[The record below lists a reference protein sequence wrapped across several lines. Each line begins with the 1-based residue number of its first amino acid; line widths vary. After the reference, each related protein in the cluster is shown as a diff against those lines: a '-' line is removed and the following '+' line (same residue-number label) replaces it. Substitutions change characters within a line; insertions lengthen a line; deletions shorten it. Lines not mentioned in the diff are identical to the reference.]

1 LLKLIIFWD
10 FIKLFAKISDYD
22 TGVVHSGIGH
32 TGHFIMR
39 FLIYYIFL
47 SATLLFSQTGYDTLV
62 VHLRNAE
69 GEEKVNILNNLA
81 ELTISNDPA
90 IALQYTLEAI
100 HHSQKA
106 NYDEGEAFALANLG
120 AYYYRINRYDSSLV
134 YYQKADEY
142 FRDNENYYK
151 VADINYNIGKVY
163 DSISDFENA
172 KKYYSETYST
182 GVKISSEKYTGLGLL
197 GLGAI
202 ERLEGFFE
210 SAFQKH
216 LTAYEYLQKSDSE
229 LAVAEALKYLG
240 MHYRDA
246 GELTEALH
254 FYRRSLLANQKL
266 NNWRGEATALGF
278 IGIVYKE
285 SSIFDS
291 ALYYHEK
298 ALKIRE
304 ENNDLDGVG
313 ISLANIA
320 QVYATTGDPET
331 AAPYLENSIRIRK
344 QTGNVYGLVLN
355 EIEMA
360 KISLSLGNLD
370 EAEESLNEAYK
381 IASKNNFR
389 ILLRDIYHLY
399 TRLYEDKKEFE
410 KALEYH
416 SKYDAYN
423 DSLSMA
429 ELSQKINS
437 LKTKF
442 ETDKKIEELELVKR
456 QEDLEYYILIS
467 LSILVVVMV
476 VFSFGLYRKN
486 KLYNH
491 ALGLIKIQN
500 DQLESLN
507 NELSEKNQSL
517 TELNFTKDKFLSI
530 IAHDLRNPFVTIL
543 GYTDLLKND
552 KDSDVEEKNFMI
564 EQVDKSARRA
574 FALLENLLQWGM
586 SQTGNI
592 KMNIEPQSLRFL
604 ILEAVS
610 QVKVQAEKKE
620 ILIDYLDEV
629 NIYVLADQYMILT
642 VLRNLLTNAI
652 KFTGKN
658 GKITIWSEAK
668 KNKAKINISDTGVGL
683 SKNEIT
689 NLFVIGKGK
698 EGTAREKG
706 SGLGLVLCKEF
717 IERNKGN
724 MSVESEQGKGSV
736 FSFTLP
742 IVPEK

>member
-1 LLKLIIFWD
+1 MRLII
-10 FIKLFAKISDYD
+10 I
-22 TGVVHSGIGH
+22 
-32 TGHFIMR
+32 
-39 FLIYYIFL
+39 YIFL
-47 SATLLFSQTGYDTLV
+47 SATLVFSQTGYDTLV

-69 GEEKVNILNNLA
+69 GEERVNILNNLA
-81 ELTISNDPA
+81 EETISSDPA
-90 IALQYTLEAI
+90 NALKFSIEAM
-100 HHSQKA
+100 HLSRKV
-106 NYDEGEAFALANLG
+106 NYDEGEASALANMG
-120 AYYYRINRYDSSLV
+120 AYYYRTNRYDSSLF
-134 YYQKADEY
+134 YYQKACEY
-142 FRDNENYYK
+142 FRENAIYHK
-151 VADINYNIGKVY
+151 IADINYNIGKVY

-172 KKYYSETYST
+172 KKHYSETYST
-182 GVKISSEKYTGLGLL
+182 GIKLSSDKYTGLGLL
-197 GLGAI
+197 GIGAI

-210 SAFQKH
+210 SSFQKH
-216 LTAYEYLQKSDSE
+216 LAAYEHLQKSDSE
-229 LAVAEALKYLG
+229 IAVAEALKYLG
-240 MHYRDA
+240 MHFRDA

-254 FYRRSLLANQKL
+254 YYRRSLLVHQKL
-266 NNWRGEATALGF
+266 DNWRGEATALGF

-285 SSIFDS
+285 SAMFDS

-320 QVYATTGDPET
+320 QVYASTGNPGT
-331 AAPYLENSIRIRK
+331 AEAYLENSIQIRK

-360 KISLSLGNLD
+360 KISLSLGNMK
-370 EAEESLNEAYK
+370 EAEEYLDDAYK

-399 TRLYEDKKEFE
+399 TQLYKEKREFE
-410 KALEYH
+410 KALDYH
-416 SKYDAYN
+416 SRYDAYN
-423 DSLSMA
+423 DSLSMD

-476 VFSFGLYRKN
+476 VFSFWLYRKN

-500 DQLESLN
+500 DQLENLN

-552 KDSDVEEKNFMI
+552 KDTDIEEKNFMI

-586 SQTGNI
+586 SQTGSI
-592 KMNIEPQSLRFL
+592 KMNIEPQSLKFL
-604 ILEAVS
+604 ILEAMS
-610 QVKVQAEKKE
+610 QVKVQADKKE
-620 ILIDYLDEV
+620 ISIEYLDEV
-629 NIYVLADQYMILT
+629 NLYVLADQYMILT

-668 KNKAKINISDTGVGL
+668 KSKIKINISDTGIGL
-683 SKNEIT
+683 SQNEIT
-689 NLFVIGKGK
+689 NLFMIGKGK

-724 MSVESEQGKGSV
+724 ISVESEPGKGSV

-742 IVPEK
+742 LVSDK